1 MHTNS
6 IRTKNGFSI
15 FVTVTDRGSVLSFYS
30 DGMHSSITFDNVDA
44 RALAERIINAVDN
57 HQLTTIKEQDHAELR
72 N

>member
-15 FVTVTDRGSVLSFYS
+15 FVTVTDHGSVLSFYS
-30 DGMHSSITFDNVDA
+30 DGMHSTLTIDNVDA

-57 HQLTTIKEQDHAELR
+57 HQLTKIKEQDHAE